1 MHAVSGYGAIVGRLG
16 ELHSGRRGRHGASR
30 LGALLAVTG
39 LVAAA
44 CGGGGGGGDGG
55 DAAGPAEAEQHPA
68 EWVRVGLDLANSR
81 AVTGETALD
90 VNRVAGLAPVWDMR
104 GLNGMSGTPIV
115 SDGVV
120 YFGDWTGHV
129 RALRSDDGTEVWNRQ
144 LGDNYIGGSVVLD
157 RDNVY
162 AGTFDGRIVALSRAT
177 GEPVWDTQVGD
188 HPKAV
193 IFGSPVVV
201 DGLVVVGVAS
211 FEVFATGNPNTF
223 RGHIVALDAATG
235 AEQWR
240 FYVTA
245 GDATQAA
252 GVSIWSSPA
261 IDTDRGVV
269 YIGTGQ
275 SYGLPASPLSDSLLA
290 LDLQTGQE
298 VWHTQFTA
306 DDAWTLTQPTGLDA
320 DVGAMPNLFQ
330 VDGKDAV
337 GVGDKAGTYRALDR
351 ETGEILWEAPLTAGG
366 TQGGVMA
373 SAAVAD
379 GTVYVT
385 SNDASREADMVAL
398 DVDTGEEQW
407 RVEVGAH
414 ITGPVTWAN
423 GVLYV
428 SDDSGRI
435 AAYDAADGARLW
447 SYSVPFPAAGGIAVV
462 DGVIYAGW
470 GWWLAGAPD
479 NPDGGVI
486 AFAVPAD
493 GAPATSQPAE
503 AERGDDVGAT
513 VYRQRCAA
521 CHGGSGEG
529 GSGPSMVDVDERLSR
544 DEHVTVVR
552 DGKGNMPAWQDT
564 LTDEEIEAVVDY
576 ERDVLAN
583 GSG

>member
-1 MHAVSGYGAIVGRLG
+1 VALVAVA
-16 ELHSGRRGRHGASR
+16 
-30 LGALLAVTG
+30 G
-39 LVAAA
+39 LIAAA
-44 CGGGGGGGDGG
+44 CAGGDDDGGGGGG
-55 DAAGPAEAEQHPA
+55 AARASDEAAAPA
-68 EWVRVGLDLANSR
+68 EWLRVGLDLENTR
-81 AVTGETALD
+81 AVTGETGLD
-90 VNRVAGLAPVWDMR
+90 VGTVAGLAPKWDVR
-104 GLNGMSGTPIV
+104 GLDGMSGTPAV
-115 SDGVV
+115 SDGVI
-120 YFGDWTGHV
+120 YFGDWTSHV
-129 RALRSDDGTEVWNRQ
+129 WALDTEDGSEVWNHEV
-144 LGDNYIGGSVVLD
+144 GGGYVGGSVALD
-157 RDNVY
+157 EDNVY
-162 AGTFDGRIVALSRAT
+162 AGTFDGRIVALGRDT
-177 GEPVWDTQVGD
+177 GEPVWDTQIGD

-211 FEVFATGNPNTF
+211 YEVFATGNPNTF
-223 RGHIVALDAATG
+223 RGHVVALDAATG
-235 AEQWR
+235 TEKWR

-245 GDATQAA
+245 GDATQAP
-252 GVSIWSSPA
+252 GNSVWSSPA
-261 IDTDRGVV
+261 IDTERGAV
-269 YIGTGQ
+269 YIGVGQ
-275 SYGLPASPLSDSLLA
+275 AYGLPASPLTDSLLA
-290 LDLQTGQE
+290 LDLQSGKE
-298 VWHTQFTA
+298 IWHTQFTK

-373 SAAVAD
+373 SAAVAG

-385 SNDASREADMVAL
+385 SNDASRNADMAAL
-398 DVDTGEEQW
+398 DADTGEEQW
-407 RVEVGAH
+407 RVDVGAH

-435 AAYDAADGARLW
+435 AAYDASDGTRLW
-447 SYSVPFPAAGGIAVV
+447 SYDVPFPAAGGIAVV

-470 GWWLAGAPD
+470 GWWLAGAPQ
-479 NPDGGVI
+479 NPDGGVL

-493 GAPATSQPAE
+493 GGGPGTTPTTAAE
-503 AERGDDVGAT
+503 GGEGLGAT

-529 GSGPSMVDVDERLSR
+529 ANGPSMVGVADRLTR
-544 DEHVTVVR
+544 DEHITVVR
-552 DGKGNMPAWQDT
+552 EGRNGKMPAWEGT

-576 ERDVLAN
+576 EREVLSQ
-583 GSG
+583 GQG